1 MRRRSILPLL
11 LAPPLFLPSPPPIG
25 ALRSLAE
32 PLRPWTCSGVI
43 PLQVVVPLEGIYN
56 TEITRCRGYEW
67 LWLVSCGVSRGGD
80 GGGEQR
86 HIGGQQ
92 HMCSTQRQRL
102 HGHDGQATTRSRGR
116 WCQVLKLGFDEK
128 FIRIWEFYLVY
139 SASGLKS

>member
-43 PLQVVVPLEGIYN
+43 ALQVVVPLEGIYN
-56 TEITRCRGYEW
+56 TEITRCIGYEW
-67 LWLVSCGVSRGGD
+67 LWL
-80 GGGEQR
+80 QR

-92 HMCSTQRQRL
+92 HMCSTQWQRL